1 MDWVSLLVGNVIG
14 GGITLAVSTVFYML
28 AAKGLKKEAD
38 DLRRLNLMLI
48 YLLDGGASEAPL
60 EEVSLLR
67 PKRKEK
73 AQ

>member
-1 MDWVSLLVGNVIG
+1 
-14 GGITLAVSTVFYML
+14 ML
-28 AAKGLKKEAD
+28 AAKGLKNEAD

-48 YLLDGGASEAPL
+48 YLLDGDASEAPL